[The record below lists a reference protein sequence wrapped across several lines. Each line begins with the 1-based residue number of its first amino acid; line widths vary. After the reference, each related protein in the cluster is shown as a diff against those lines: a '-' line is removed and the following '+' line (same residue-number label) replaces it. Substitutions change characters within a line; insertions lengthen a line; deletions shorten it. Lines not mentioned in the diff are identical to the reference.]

1 MSKSKSPRPAA
12 DAGFDRAYYARFY
25 ENPRTRVTDAAQV
38 GKLADFVCGYLDYL
52 GVQVKRAL
60 DLGCGIGLWKEPLAR
75 HYPGA
80 RYQGVEYSTYLCEQ
94 YGWTQ
99 GSAVDFQAKQPF
111 DLVVCQGVLPYLRTP
126 DARKALANLASL
138 TSGALYLEA
147 VTSEDFADGVVDE
160 QRTDPGMHKR
170 PRAFYLRALRPH
182 FHNVGGG
189 LFVARTAQVP
199 LYALERL

>member
-1 MSKSKSPRPAA
+1 MNKSKRPPAVS

-38 GKLADFVCGYLDYL
+38 GRLADFVCGYLDYL
-52 GVQVKRAL
+52 GVPVKRML

-75 HYPGA
+75 HYPRA
-80 RYQGVEYSTYLCEQ
+80 RYQGVEYSSYLCEQ
-94 YGWTQ
+94 YGWTH

-111 DLVVCQGVLPYLRTP
+111 DLVVCQGVLPYLGSS
-126 DARKALANLASL
+126 DARKALANLAKL
-138 TSGALYLEA
+138 CAGALYLEA

-170 PRAFYLRALRPH
+170 PRSFYLRALQPH
-182 FHNVGGG
+182 FQNLGGG
-189 LFVARTAQVP
+189 LFVARSAQVP
-199 LYALERL
+199 VYALERL

>member
-1 MSKSKSPRPAA
+1 MTKSKRPAPA
-12 DAGFDRAYYARFY
+12 GAEGFDRAYYARFY
-25 ENPRTRVTDAAQV
+25 ENPKTRVTDAGQI
-38 GKLADFVCGYLDYL
+38 GRLADFACGYLDYL
-52 GVQVKRAL
+52 GVSIKRVL

-75 HYPGA
+75 HYPRA

-111 DLVVCQGVLPYLRTP
+111 DLVVCQGVLPYLSTP

-138 TSGALYLEA
+138 CTGALYLEA
-147 VTSEDFADGVVDE
+147 VTSEDFAEGVVDE

-170 PRAFYLRALRPH
+170 PRAFYLRALAPH

-189 LFVARTAQVP
+189 LFVARAANVP